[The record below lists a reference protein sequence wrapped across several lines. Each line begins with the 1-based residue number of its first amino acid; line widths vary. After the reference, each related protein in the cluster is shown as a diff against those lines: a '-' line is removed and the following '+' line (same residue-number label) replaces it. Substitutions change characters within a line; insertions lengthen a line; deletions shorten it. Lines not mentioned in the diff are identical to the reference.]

1 MKLQNPLL
9 SLGTDAQSGKPYH
22 LCSSKS
28 LLSLAIIVLLV
39 LSMSSE
45 RFMFKLMVD
54 RMESYRYFLC
64 QLMTFLFIPPLFCII
79 GYKSA
84 QDDFIEEELT
94 EFPKLHFFA
103 MGMLD
108 LLHAMLLFLAG
119 GKTEPIQTLLFMQ
132 ASIPLSALLSSSIY
146 GTRYTRVQV
155 LGMLGISGGILIS
168 LLPEFRDLD
177 SDRSDDRESAWNS
190 LLYLLAAVP
199 GSLSMIYKER
209 AIRDQPMDMVY
220 LNAWVSV
227 YQFIGGLMLA
237 PLIFDAEFLHLD
249 QKLSGLECLING
261 RSEVAADQ
269 CHLGIVILLLYVLCN
284 VCINILLMQLIRLTS
299 VSVMYGCTLVG
310 FFLSF
315 LVMAWYQVDPDEF
328 GAMNFHDGIYDWI
341 PASIYLE
348 VVAFVV
354 LFAGKVLYQWDED
367 PDVEATTMS
376 AEDKEAAS
384 LLNDG
389 DYGMRYT

>member
-1 MKLQNPLL
+1 MGFKNPIL
-9 SLGTDAQSGKPYH
+9 SLGTDAGTGKAYH
-22 LCSSKS
+22 ICSRKS
-28 LLSLAIIVLLV
+28 LLSFAVITLLV

-79 GYKSA
+79 GYKST
-84 QDDFIEEELT
+84 QDDFIEEEAT

-103 MGMLD
+103 MGILD

-132 ASIPLSALLSSSIY
+132 ASIPLSALISSLVY
-146 GTRYTRVQV
+146 GTRYTRIQI
-155 LGMLGISGGILIS
+155 LGMLGICGGILVS
-168 LLPEFRDLD
+168 LLPNLEDLD
-177 SDRSDDRESAWNS
+177 SDRNDDRESAWNS
-190 LLYLLAAVP
+190 LFYLLAAVP

-227 YQFIGGLMLA
+227 YQFIGGLMIA
-237 PLIFDAEFLHLD
+237 PIIFDAEFLHLN
-249 QKLSGLECLING
+249 QKMSGLECLING
-261 RSEVAADQ
+261 KAEVTTDG
-269 CHLGIVILLLYVLCN
+269 CELGIVILVLYVLCN
-284 VCINILLMQLIRLTS
+284 VCINLLLMQVIKMTS
-299 VSVMYGCTLVG
+299 IAVMYGTTLVG

-315 LVMAWYQVDPDEF
+315 GVLAWYQMDPDEF
-328 GAMNFHDGIYDWI
+328 GAMNFHDGVRDWI
-341 PASIYLE
+341 PDSIYVD
-348 VVAFVV
+348 VVAFVI

-367 PDVEATTMS
+367 PDVEATTRS

-384 LLNDG
+384 LLND
-389 DYGMRYT
+389 DEYGLRYM